1 MPQNAQMEIA
11 SGTPTGVERAWDG
24 RRAALRS
31 AWGVGDAHHL
41 VLAVPPVTRAAGTV
55 IAAWGTLLI
64 QKAVEGVRFILP
76 PGDAEFDRVR
86 RLFRDVGARDS
97 LLMPITSTSLA
108 DCAAAADIAIFLPRG
123 PVEIDPLGEIAAM
136 GTHPLLLTERA
147 AAYVPTSERVRL
159 CRENDPKDV
168 ARGLLWALERLGV
181 RVA

>member
-1 MPQNAQMEIA
+1 M
-11 SGTPTGVERAWDG
+11 ERARDG

-31 AWGVGDAHHL
+31 AWGVNDDQYL
-41 VLAVPPVTRAAGTV
+41 VIAVPPVTRAAGTV

-64 QKAVEGVRFILP
+64 QKAVENVRFVLP

-108 DCAAAADIAIFLPRG
+108 DSAAASDIAIFLPRG
-123 PVEIDPLGEIAAM
+123 PVEVDALCELAAV
-136 GTHPLLLTERA
+136 GTHPLLLTQRA
-147 AAYVPTSERVRL
+147 AAFVPADDRVRL

-181 RVA
+181 RIP